1 MEMPLGLGSL
11 DPSTFTFLFLLKSGF
26 TSAAPAAGF
35 PVLHS
40 SRCTHVVNFFPNT
53 IRTSHLCIRFMKDRA
68 KLINTHTLES
78 FENRILDTVC
88 ISQYQVRK
96 TENALDILTEK
107 NGI

>member
-11 DPSTFTFLFLLKSGF
+11 DPSAFTFLFLLKSGF
-26 TSAAPAAGF
+26 TSTAPAAVF
-35 PVLHS
+35 PALHS
-40 SRCTHVVNFFPNT
+40 SRCTHVVN
-53 IRTSHLCIRFMKDRA
+53 TSHLCVRFMKDRA

-88 ISQYQVRK
+88 ISQDQVRR

-107 NGI
+107 